1 MRLKLFVLF
10 IFISISAISQDD
22 NNSSISEELKNIW
35 ETDAS
40 SYLNASDIR
49 NFSGIET
56 DPSLPNDNTQTDAP
70 IDGGLG
76 FLLAAGAGYV
86 ANGLNR
92 KRRRRKNNSV
102 EETSTN
108 NQ

>member
-1 MRLKLFVLF
+1 M
-10 IFISISAISQDD
+10 IFRNKICLLLLLLSL
-22 NNSSISEELKNIW
+22 N
-35 ETDAS
+35 
-40 SYLNASDIR
+40 LNAQDNSLSAEKEMEEIFNDTWSSSVLID
-49 NFSGIET
+49 IET
-56 DPSLPNDNTQTDAP
+56 NNPGTGGDNSNNVTDAP